1 MYLHGEKGFIGDKE
15 VALVRVKYDSNSFV
29 YYYFFNHFP

>member
-1 MYLHGEKGFIGDKE
+1 MVKKGLMETKE